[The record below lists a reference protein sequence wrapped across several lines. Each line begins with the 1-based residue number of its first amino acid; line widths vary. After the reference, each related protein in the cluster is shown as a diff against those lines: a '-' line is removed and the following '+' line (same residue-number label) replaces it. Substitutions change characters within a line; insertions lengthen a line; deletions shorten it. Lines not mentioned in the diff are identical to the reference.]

1 MKPPRHREC
10 VFSGRNAAKKLALLG
25 DTVSWRKV
33 NSVLLCPVLPCD
45 STVMYIKTCRFEY
58 EDDLCMIYIYI
69 YIYVYTH
76 HVEKR
81 RISLFWKQPMA
92 VILSSRNRKMAIGSD

>member
-1 MKPPRHREC
+1 MIFSHSHPQHDKTYIWLSPYLLEKTWQQLKSRWFPLSLGTSFIDRIESTFFMKPPRHREC

-45 STVMYIKTCRFEY
+45 STVN
-58 EDDLCMIYIYI
+58 
-69 YIYVYTH
+69 VY
-76 HVEKR
+76 
-81 RISLFWKQPMA
+81 
-92 VILSSRNRKMAIGSD
+92 